1 MSTLLKSKIHAAKK
15 ATRRNI
21 EAQRKRMKLLDH
33 PAIAETWEMFP
44 LSLRRKI
51 NVYVSDWNNV
61 VFMNVTLDKL
71 DSLKDD
77 TRLVRVLEPFTTN
90 VWTAA
95 ETSDWT
101 GGDKPAR
108 DYRFNRKL
116 EGFRLHVTI
125 QAYVKEDSPTCRIVT
140 RVHEEV
146 VKREERVIVC
156 A

>member
-1 MSTLLKSKIHAAKK
+1 MTTLLKSKIHSAKK
-15 ATRRNI
+15 AMRRNI
-21 EAQRKRMKLLDH
+21 EAQRQRMKLLDH
-33 PAIAETWEMFP
+33 PVVAETWALFP

-77 TRLVRVLEPFTTN
+77 TRLVRVLEPFTSG
-90 VWTAA
+90 VWTTA

-108 DYRFNRKL
+108 DYRFNREV

-125 QAYVKEDSPTCRIVT
+125 CAYVKEDSPTCRIVT

-156 A
+156 N

>member
-1 MSTLLKSKIHAAKK
+1 MTTLLKSKIHSAKK
-15 ATRRNI
+15 AMRLNI
-21 EAQRKRMKLLDH
+21 ERQRERMKLLDH
-33 PAIAETWEMFP
+33 PAIAETWALFP

-77 TRLVRVLEPFTTN
+77 TRLVRVLEPFTTS

-108 DYRFNRKL
+108 DYRFNRQL
-116 EGFRLHVTI
+116 DDFRLHVTI
-125 QAYVKEDSPTCRIVT
+125 CAYVKEDSPTCRIVT